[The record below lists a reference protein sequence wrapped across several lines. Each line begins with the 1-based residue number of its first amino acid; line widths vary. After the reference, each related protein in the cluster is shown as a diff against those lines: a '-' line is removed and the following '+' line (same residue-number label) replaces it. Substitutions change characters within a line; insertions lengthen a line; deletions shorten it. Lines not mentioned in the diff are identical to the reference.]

1 MMRSHLL
8 RGLLRGTATLALG
21 IPLLAAPL
29 TTVAQEGTPAAGGP
43 PPIPAG
49 CTVIA
54 SGLYNPRGIALGPDG
69 TVYVAE
75 SGDGGTEAD
84 FPIAGEGTPAATAPL
99 TSHGPSG
106 QVTAIAPDGTV
117 SVVASGLP
125 SYVFGTEVVG
135 PAGVAVGDGKL
146 YVAVGGPGPLTPAI
160 TLVENANSIV
170 EVDLASGAIR
180 LVANIGAYEI
190 ANNPD
195 PNAIDSNVGD
205 VALGADGQLYVADA
219 GGNAIYKVDPASGA
233 ISVLAVIPGLPAP
246 AGVSNP
252 ERGGAAEVDPVPTSI
267 EAAPDGG
274 FYVGLLSGAILW
286 GTPGATKVIHVAAD
300 GTITD
305 AATGLD
311 MVVGVATGADGT
323 LYASQLTANLLA
335 APPAPGSVAK
345 IAAGGAPEAAVPG
358 LWFPYGIAVD
368 ANGGIFVA
376 VNATVPPGT
385 PASGQILHCAA
396 SDAGTPPAASAAVE
410 LVDISFMPNAITIP
424 ANTPVEVALTN
435 SGAAPHN
442 FNIDALSVHSQT
454 LSSGQSE
461 TVTINAA
468 PGTYEYYCNIP
479 GHKQA
484 GMVGT
489 LTVQ

>member
-1 MMRSHLL
+1 MFVENHSIFKTVRSNARCFDHASFGVCSGDRHAGPRRPTS
-8 RGLLRGTATLALG
+8 RGATDDHRPRGH
-21 IPLLAAPL
+21 PDRR
-29 TTVAQEGTPAAGGP
+29 GP

-54 SGLYNPRGIALGPDG
+54 SGLYNPRGVALGPDG
-69 TVYVAE
+69 TLYVAE
-75 SGDGGTEAD
+75 SGDGGAEPDFAIPGPGTPVATEALTTH
-84 FPIAGEGTPAATAPL
+84 GAT
-99 TSHGPSG
+99 G
-106 QVTAIAPDGTV
+106 QVSAIAPDGTV

-135 PAGVAVGDGKL
+135 PSGVAVGDGKL

-160 TLVENANSIV
+160 TLVENANSVV
-170 EVDLASGAIR
+170 EVDLASGAVR

-195 PNAIDSNVGD
+195 PNTIDSNVSD

-219 GGNAIYKVDPASGA
+219 GGNAVYKVDPASGA

-252 ERGGAAEVDPVPTSI
+252 ERGGLAEVDPVPTSI

-286 GTPGATKVIHVAAD
+286 GTPGATKVVHIAAD

-323 LYASQLTANLLA
+323 LYASQMTANLLA
-335 APPAPGSVAK
+335 SPPAPGAVAR
-345 IAAGGAPEAAVPG
+345 IARRGGAPEAG
-358 LWFPYGIAVD
+358 GTRFWFPYGIAVGAD
-368 ANGGIFVA
+368 GGLHVA
-376 VNATVPPGT
+376 VNAT
-385 PASGQILHCAA
+385 
-396 SDAGTPPAASAAVE
+396 
-410 LVDISFMPNAITIP
+410 
-424 ANTPVEVALTN
+424 
-435 SGAAPHN
+435 GAAGN
-442 FNIDALSVHSQT
+442 AGDG
-454 LSSGQSE
+454 SGPPLCGGSR
-461 TVTINAA
+461 
-468 PGTYEYYCNIP
+468 
-479 GHKQA
+479 
-484 GMVGT
+484 
-489 LTVQ
+489 

>member
-1 MMRSHLL
+1 MAPNPTSPSPVPAPRCNRSPTTH
-8 RGLLRGTATLALG
+8 GAT
-21 IPLLAAPL
+21 
-29 TTVAQEGTPAAGGP
+29 
-43 PPIPAG
+43 
-49 CTVIA
+49 
-54 SGLYNPRGIALGPDG
+54 
-69 TVYVAE
+69 
-75 SGDGGTEAD
+75 
-84 FPIAGEGTPAATAPL
+84 
-99 TSHGPSG
+99 G
-106 QVTAIAPDGTV
+106 QVSAIAPDGTV
-117 SVVASGLP
+117 SVVASSLP

-146 YVAVGGPGPLTPAI
+146 YVVSVAPARSLRRSPWLRMPTPWWKSISPAAPSGP
-160 TLVENANSIV
+160 
-170 EVDLASGAIR
+170 
-180 LVANIGAYEI
+180 VANIGAYEI

-195 PNAIDSNVGD
+195 PNAIDSNVSD

-219 GGNAIYKVDPASGA
+219 GGNAVYKVDPASGA

-252 ERGGAAEVDPVPTSI
+252 ERGGLAEVDPVPTSI
-267 EAAPDGG
+267 EAAPDGR

-286 GTPGATKVIHVAAD
+286 GTPGATKVVHIAAD

-305 AATGLD
+305 AAAGLD

-335 APPAPGSVAK
+335 SPPAPGAVSK

-358 LWFPYGIAVD
+358 LWFPYGIAVGAD
-368 ANGGIFVA
+368 GGLYVA

-385 PASGQILHCAA
+385 PAMGQVLHCAA
-396 SDAGTPPAASAAVE
+396 AAGDGGSTPEASVAVE
-410 LVDISFMPNAITIP
+410 LVDISFKPNAITVP
-424 ANTPVEVALTN
+424 ANTAVAVALTN
-435 SGAAPHN
+435 NGAAPHN
-442 FNIDALSVHSQT
+442 FNIDALGVHSSN
-454 LSSGQSE
+454 LSSGQAE
-461 TVTINAA
+461 TVSINAA
-468 PGTYEYYCNIP
+468 PGDYQYYCNIP